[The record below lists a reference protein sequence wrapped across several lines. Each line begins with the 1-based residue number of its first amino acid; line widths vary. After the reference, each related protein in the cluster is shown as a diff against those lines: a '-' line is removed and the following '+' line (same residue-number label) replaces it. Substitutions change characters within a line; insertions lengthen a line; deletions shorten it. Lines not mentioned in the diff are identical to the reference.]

1 MKRNLI
7 LGMVIVLSV
16 VAIAIL
22 TVSASI
28 PAADQAKDKAKAPEN
43 SGVIDEDWNL
53 TPFIVYSDDTSL
65 KSFLKVRHE
74 FPGVF
79 TADLTPKQVKTLK
92 DNGIKVEKVKLYHPL
107 PPDKCGDGVCQGFE
121 NPDTCPEDCSTG
133 GDSGITVSW
142 INPTDG
148 ETVSGTVTI
157 QINAS
162 DSDGSIQKVEWNID
176 GGEWRTTTLN
186 STTGYYEDN
195 WNTTTASE
203 GNHTLTANATDNESN
218 SKTAS
223 ISVTVDNE
231 AGEPRVSDQTPYG
244 IEQIYNNTSITAT
257 SGGDGID
264 IALLDTGVDTD
275 HPDLV
280 NRLEQCVDFTG
291 GGPFNTKI
299 EEGSC
304 EDKNGHGTHTAG
316 TALADAGS
324 DDLGI
329 YGVAPEA
336 DLFAYKVCGSQ
347 GCYADDIAAAI
358 DYAGSHDAEVVSMSL
373 GGDSQSDL
381 IADAIDGNKD
391 KIAFVAAAGND
402 GPNLETMD
410 YPGADPDVIGVAAI
424 NSSYGVPDFSSRG
437 VNDTEFNESR
447 HKYVEVAA
455 AGVNVLSCWNDG
467 TYNTI
472 SGTSMA
478 TPHIAGFA
486 AKYWS
491 TNTSMTPDEVRSYI
505 QDRATYKDI
514 TQGKHSREGYNPA
527 AGIGLPTV
535 E

>member
-1 MKRNLI
+1 MRK
-7 LGMVIVLSV
+7 IVLISV
-16 VAIAIL
+16 IIISLLTIVALAGAA
-22 TVSASI
+22 V
-28 PAADQAKDKAKAPEN
+28 PAEQARDGAGNKKVETTPYKVYA
-43 SGVIDEDWNL
+43 ED
-53 TPFIVYSDDTSL
+53 SSL
-65 KSFLKVRHE
+65 KAFLKVRHE

-92 DNGIKVEKVKLYHPL
+92 DNGIKVEKVKIYYPL
-107 PPDKCGDGVCQGFE
+107 KKPGTECGNGVCEPSE
-121 NPDTCPEDCSTG
+121 NKNNCPQDCGEST
-133 GDSGITVSW
+133 DSGISVSW
-142 INPTDG
+142 VNPTDG

-157 QINAS
+157 QIDAS
-162 DSDGSIQKVEWNID
+162 DSDGSIQRVEWNID
-176 GGEWRTTTLN
+176 DGTWNEVTLN
-186 STTGYYEDN
+186 STTGYYEDS
-195 WNTTTASE
+195 WDTTGASE
-203 GNHTLTANATDNESN
+203 GGHTLTANATDNEGN
-218 SKTAS
+218 SKTTS

-231 AGEPRVSDQTPYG
+231 AGEPRVSDQIPYG
-244 IEQIYNNTSITAT
+244 IEQIYNDSSVTAT
-257 SGGDGID
+257 SGGNGID

-304 EDKNGHGTHTAG
+304 EDKDGHGTHTAG

-336 DLFAYKVCGSQ
+336 DLFAYKVCGGR
-347 GCYADDIAAAI
+347 GCYTDDIAAAI

-373 GGDSQSDL
+373 GGDSQSSL
-381 IADAIDGNKD
+381 IRDAIDRNKD
-391 KIAFVAAAGND
+391 KIVFVAAAGND

-424 NSSYGVPDFSSRG
+424 DSNYRVPDFSSRG
-437 VNDTEFNESR
+437 VDDDTFVEA

-478 TPHIAGFA
+478 TPHISGFA
-486 AKYWS
+486 AKVWAS
-491 TNTSMTPDEVRSYI
+491 GKADSNGDGTTTPDEVRSYI
-505 QDRATYKDI
+505 QDRASYTDI
-514 TQGKHSREGYNPA
+514 TKGIYAGNGYDPA